1 MNTTYW
7 FARGYFDGRQRGE
20 IDLPLNEHLQSEDWD
35 AYDRGYEVGVSDYCR
50 FDIELEQA

>member
-7 FARGYFDGRQRGE
+7 FARGYYDGRNHGDM
-20 IDLPLNEHLQSEDWD
+20 DLSLNEHLQPADWD
-35 AYDRGYEVGVSDYCR
+35 AYDRGYETGVSDYCR

>member
-50 FDIELEQA
+50 FDIVEEI

>member
-7 FARGYFDGRQRGE
+7 FARGYYDGRNYGNM
-20 IDLPLNEHLQSEDWD
+20 DLSLNEHLQSEDWD

-50 FDIELEQA
+50 FDIVEEI